1 MKDFLDHIAE
11 YIISRPVVEIEK
23 TWIIFPTR
31 RPIQFLIE
39 KISKQQK
46 KPFLLPQMIG
56 IDELIRMGMPYTMA
70 DTFTLNSKL
79 YQTFRKNGMNQESYD
94 MFYSWGE
101 MLLNDFNEIDKYL
114 VDTDQLFKM
123 LLGDKEITQQFFY
136 LDEDQI
142 AAIKNFWNSF
152 DPEKISNEQES
163 FLQLWK
169 LLPSIYRDFQQDLE
183 ENHLIYKGKAYR
195 KMAEN
200 PELYLG
206 KLTDTSSRFIIC
218 GFSELSSSEIKIFE
232 HLQKNYA
239 SDFFWDV
246 DEYYCNYEFH
256 EAGDFYRKFKNKFS
270 SAIPPQKEL
279 DRVDKKIN
287 IYDVSKFIAQAQI
300 VAKQYENSANTG
312 TSAVILPDNNRLP
325 VLLASLNT
333 ENTNLNI
340 TMGVPLKTSLASS
353 FFNEWI
359 DLYKHTKTIEG
370 LKSFHYQHI
379 FRFLKHPFVFPMI
392 KNEYSSWEYDMI
404 STQQPFIYPSQF
416 PEAWSDIKSFIEI
429 PENGNQLIKQLCTYL
444 YNFINNTVDP
454 EDKNTDLQ
462 TELLMALYQA
472 FKRLHEITVANDM
485 NFSVETAVKIMR
497 QYISQSNVPFQSD
510 YTSELQVMGLIETQC
525 MDFENIF
532 IVDCNEGILPGT
544 SAGGS
549 YIPYAM
555 RKAFGMP
562 TKDSL
567 QRMYA
572 YYFYRLL
579 HHGKNVYLFY
589 NSVTDGQRSSE
600 PSRYIQQLKAELK
613 HTQWQ
618 EFKLNNALTL
628 QKNKSIEIK
637 KTPDIIEILN
647 RYTHYGEKS
656 TYLTPSA
663 LNIYL
668 DCTLKFYFRY
678 IASVKEPNQL
688 SEDVDY
694 AVFGNLLH
702 HAMQTLYEKG
712 IDENGTNEFDSE
724 KVTALFKNVESAIH
738 RAFHWV
744 LHQREDERPYRYEG
758 EEIIA
763 KDIITRYV
771 HSILKHDTKQAPFTM
786 LKMEKKDEVLIPCG
800 DHSVRIGGKIDR
812 LDIRNGTLRI
822 IDYKT
827 GAAEKKNIFNNIDD
841 LFEFHKDKRAGY
853 IFQVMVYAYI
863 MDLIRNEDEPI
874 KPGLLFIRN
883 IYSETFD
890 SHIYQTNKPENIVVN
905 DYRPYRD
912 EVEFKLKSL
921 IQHLMSPENNFTQ
934 TTDEK
939 ICTKCAYKNIC
950 RKD

>member
-11 YIISRPVVEIEK
+11 YIISRPVAEIEK

-39 KISKQQK
+39 KLSKQQK
-46 KPFLLPQMIG
+46 KPFLLPQMMG
-56 IDELIRMGMPYTMA
+56 IDELVSMGMPYTMA

-79 YQTFRKNGMNQESYD
+79 YHTFRKNGMNQESYD

-101 MLLNDFNEIDKYL
+101 MLLGDFNEIDKYL

-136 LDEDQI
+136 LDEEQI

-169 LLPSIYRDFQQDLE
+169 LLPSIYQDFQEDLE
-183 ENHLIYKGKAYR
+183 DNHLIYKGKAYR

-200 PELYLG
+200 PEQYLG
-206 KLTDTSSRFIIC
+206 SITEAGSHFIIC
-218 GFSELSSSEIKIFE
+218 GFSELSASEIKIFE
-232 HLQKNYA
+232 YLQKNF
-239 SDFFWDV
+239 SSTFFWDV

-256 EAGDFYRKFKNKFS
+256 EAGDFYRKFKNKFP

-279 DRVDKKIN
+279 DRIDKKIN

-300 VAKQYENSANTG
+300 VSKQFENSDHTG
-312 TSAVILPDNNRLP
+312 TSAIILPDNNRLP
-325 VLLASLNT
+325 VLLASLDT
-333 ENTNLNI
+333 DTTNLNI

-359 DLYKHTKTIEG
+359 DLFKHTKNIEG
-370 LKSFHYQHI
+370 LKSFHYQYI
-379 FRFLKHPFVFPMI
+379 FRFLKHPFVFPLI
-392 KNEYSSWEYDMI
+392 KNEYSSWEYEMI
-404 STQQPFIYPSQF
+404 STQQPFILPSQF
-416 PEAWSDIKSFIEI
+416 PEAWSDIKSFIEF
-429 PENGNQLIKQLCTYL
+429 PESGNQLIKQLCTYL
-444 YNFINNTVDP
+444 YNYINNIVDP

-462 TELLMALYQA
+462 TELLIDLYQA
-472 FKRLHEITVANDM
+472 FKRLHETIIINDM
-485 NFSVETAVKIMR
+485 IFSVETAVKIMR
-497 QYISQSNVPFQSD
+497 QYISQSNVPFQGD
-510 YTSELQVMGLIETQC
+510 YTAELQVMGLIETQC

-544 SAGGS
+544 SNGGS

-562 TKDSL
+562 TKESL

-600 PSRYIQQLKAELK
+600 PSRYIQQLKAELQ

-618 EFKLNNALTL
+618 EFKLNNSFTL
-628 QKNKSIEIK
+628 EQNKSIEIK

-663 LNIYL
+663 LNTYL
-668 DCTLKFYFRY
+668 DCSLKFYFRY

-688 SEDVDY
+688 SEDVDS

-738 RAFHWV
+738 LAFHWV
-744 LHQREDERPYRYEG
+744 LHQREDKQPYRYEG

-763 KDIITRYV
+763 KEIITRYV
-771 HSILKHDTKQAPFTM
+771 HSILKHDAKQAPFTM

-800 DHSVRIGGKIDR
+800 DYSVRIGGKIDR

-827 GAAEKKNIFNNIDD
+827 GSAENKNEFNNIED
-841 LFEFHKDKRAGY
+841 LFNFHNDKRAGY

-874 KPGLLFIRN
+874 KPGLLFIRK
-883 IYSETFD
+883 IYTETFD
-890 SHIYQTNKPENIVVN
+890 SHIYKKNKSENIIVN
-905 DYRPYRD
+905 DYRPYRE

-934 TTDEK
+934 TTDVK
-939 ICTKCAYKNIC
+939 TCTKCAYKNIC